1 MLIQFF
7 ETNKIILKF
16 IYPLIF
22 FLMGFGI
29 LLKNTRH
36 SRFRLAKSLT
46 YLALFGIL
54 HGVSDWGGIFIPI
67 QRSYLNASNI
77 FVLQSIKIA
86 LTAISFYFFFYFGLD
101 LLVRTQK
108 WSRKITAVP
117 LIMLGIWFAA
127 FILLEPFLVNPGN
140 HEWWFAISDIWSRYL
155 LAVPGGI
162 ISSIAL
168 CLQKQDFENFGEP
181 LMTKTLLLAVASL
194 VLYTVVGGLI
204 VPYAPVLPALLF
216 NSDVFFQTIGIPV
229 EFFRALSGLL
239 MSVLVLYMLRV
250 FDLEYQ
256 EFYSAVQK
264 EKALLEERVKIARD
278 LHDGLIQSIYAA
290 GLHLERVLNLLTQKY
305 GEASAPLDAE
315 LQGIINRLNKIIR
328 EIREYI
334 HQLKMP
340 VSAEVNLKEEIERLI
355 EELNFNENLEI
366 CADYLCDECT
376 WSMLQTPQISFIIK
390 EALSNILRHA
400 KATLAT
406 VTVDKRDG
414 KLVIE
419 VTDNGQ
425 GFNLT
430 NVVEENDC
438 FKQGIKNMM
447 ERSKTIGGELWI
459 STDSTGT
466 KVHLLVPPERGL
478 LSRRERAG

>member
-7 ETNKIILKF
+7 ETNRVILKF

-36 SRFRLAKSLT
+36 SRFRLAKSLN

-67 QRSYLNASNI
+67 QRSYLNASRI

-86 LTAISFYFFFYFGLD
+86 LTAMSFYFFFYFGLD

-108 WSRKITAVP
+108 WSRKITTAP
-117 LIMLGIWFAA
+117 LIMLGIWFSA
-127 FILLEPFLVNPGN
+127 FILLEPVLVNPGN

-168 CLQKQDFENFGEP
+168 YLQKQDFENFGEP
-181 LMTKTLLLAVASL
+181 LMTKTLLLAVAAL

-204 VPYAPVLPALLF
+204 VPYAPVLPALL
-216 NSDVFFQTIGIPV
+216 NSDVFFKTIGIPV
-229 EFFRALSGLL
+229 EFFRALSGLF

-250 FDLEYQ
+250 FDLEYH
-256 EFYSAVQK
+256 EFYLVVQK
-264 EKALLEERVKIARD
+264 EKALSEERIRIARD

-290 GLHLERVLNLLTQKY
+290 GLHLERVRNLLAQQY
-305 GEASAPLDAE
+305 GEASAPADAE
-315 LQGIINRLNKIIR
+315 LQGIIKKLNRIIR

-340 VSAEVNLKEEIERLI
+340 VSVEVNLKKEIERLI
-355 EELNFNENLEI
+355 EELNFNADLEI
-366 CADYLCDECT
+366 YADYLCDECT
-376 WSMLQTPQISFIIK
+376 WSLSQTPQISFIVK
-390 EALSNILRHA
+390 EALSNIVRHA

-414 KLVIE
+414 GLIIE

-430 NVVEENDC
+430 NVAEENDC
-438 FKQGIKNMM
+438 LKQGIKNMM
-447 ERSKTIGGELWI
+447 ERSKAIGGELSI
-459 STDSTGT
+459 SAHSTGT
-466 KVHLLVPPERGL
+466 KVQLLIRPERGL
-478 LSRRERAG
+478 LSRSERVG